1 MREPMRDPGR
11 LEDILDA
18 SMLIV
23 DSTSNITYEQF
34 LRERLKYFGIIKNV
48 EIIGEAAY
56 MLTPGFRSAHPEVPW
71 DEMIKMRHVLV
82 HGYASILPEILW
94 DTCRNDI
101 PSIIPPIQTILD
113 SFNRL
118 GDCKI

>member
-48 EIIGEAAY
+48 EIIGEAAK
-56 MLTPGFRSAHPEVPW
+56 
-71 DEMIKMRHVLV
+71 D
-82 HGYASILPEILW
+82 ASCSCSWLCL
-94 DTCRNDI
+94 N
-101 PSIIPPIQTILD
+101 
-113 SFNRL
+113 FA
-118 GDCKI
+118 